1 VFKQKQWLAVVRGNH
16 WVVAKVARRKLKLD
30 ILRLSEFRFESL
42 SELNSEPEPA
52 FNSETADSQE
62 QHREN
67 LLIQKEGSQEEKTS
81 KVRNKA
87 NLLKAWLQKNKVPIQ
102 KLRLAVSCPG
112 VITRM
117 ITLPLMAY
125 QDLNKLLTDQVEQY
139 FTLNV
144 SDYVVDYRVL
154 DRFVEDGEIR
164 QRVLLAAL
172 PKYHWE
178 RVWSEWEEIGFRP
191 KVVDLAADGLARLYS
206 QLTLQDKIQKNTAEA
221 ETPLDLAIVELSA
234 ERVEFILLAQGKF
247 FLYSDLEVS
256 LRDLDQVTTTI
267 RSTKQGGLEQPEEA
281 ETLDLQTAKLHAWA
295 KSEVEMTLGNVLQ
308 SLSEF
313 FSFFAARHFGKSID
327 RIYLTGDYS
336 DLPFLQDIFQA
347 NLEVYTQ
354 VGFPNAWR
362 PRFSRKITT
371 LQKNGMKYGSL
382 YGLAMREG

>member
-1 VFKQKQWLAVVRGNH
+1 MFKQKQWLAVVRGNH
-16 WVVAKVARRKLKLD
+16 WVVAKVARSKLKLD
-30 ILRLSEFRFESL
+30 ILRLSEFRFESASDIEPDSD
-42 SELNSEPEPA
+42 SELANGLEPIGEDFPV
-52 FNSETADSQE
+52 
-62 QHREN
+62 
-67 LLIQKEGSQEEKTS
+67 QKDGLQEEKPS
-81 KVRNKA
+81 NVRKRSDS
-87 NLLKAWLQKNKVPIQ
+87 LKAWLHKNRVPIE

-125 QDLNKLLTDQVEQY
+125 QDLDKLLTEHVEQY
-139 FTLNV
+139 FTLNI

-178 RVWSEWEEIGFRP
+178 TLWSEWEEIGFKP

-206 QLTLQDKIQKNTAEA
+206 QLTLNDKTKKNLD
-221 ETPLDLAIVELSA
+221 ETETSHDLAIVELSA
-234 ERVEFILLAQGKF
+234 DRVEFILLEHGVF

-267 RSTKQGGLEQPEEA
+267 RSTNQSGPEQPEDA

-295 KSEVEMTLGNVLQ
+295 KTEVETTLGNVLQ

-336 DLPFLQDIFQA
+336 DLPFLQEIFQA
-347 NLEVYTQ
+347 DLEVYTQ